1 MPWNRRFDEDNYEWP
16 IEAAVNVEYLM
27 GLQVNGDGGWQ
38 RLLLRLKDDVDV
50 DEEVIYLESD
60 DVERTLRYANC
71 YRTGGYQGYL
81 TEIFPDEA
89 IWYFARYHWCDN
101 VGKENHW
108 DDS

>member
-60 DVERTLRYANC
+60 DVERILRYANC